1 MVRCVVDSLRRHKS
15 EGVNPAN
22 SGRMEQVRPFILV
35 VVLVAGCSSPQ
46 REMET
51 AALRDSATDCIRREA
66 IAVAPEPVDLETA
79 SVAVTARCRG
89 ELWAE
94 EKAFVNRYAGY
105 RAYASEKYQAVRDAR
120 FQQAAD
126 AVALARTSRSAS
138 N

>member
-1 MVRCVVDSLRRHKS
+1 M
-15 EGVNPAN
+15 NPAT
-22 SGRMEQVRPFILV
+22 SDRMWQVRSFILM

-46 REMET
+46 QEMQT

-66 IAVAPEPVDLETA
+66 VAVAPEPVDLETA
-79 SVAVTARCRG
+79 TAAVTARCRG

-94 EKAFVNRYAGY
+94 EKAAVNRFAGY

-138 N
+138 NGQ

>member
-1 MVRCVVDSLRRHKS
+1 
-15 EGVNPAN
+15 
-22 SGRMEQVRPFILV
+22 MEQLRPFILM
-35 VVLVAGCSSPQ
+35 VVLTAGCSSPE

-79 SVAVTARCRG
+79 VAAVTARCRG

-94 EKAFVNRYAGY
+94 EKAAVNRFPGH

-120 FQQAAD
+120 IQQAAD
-126 AVALARTSRSAS
+126 AVALARTSGSA
-138 N
+138 NNGQ